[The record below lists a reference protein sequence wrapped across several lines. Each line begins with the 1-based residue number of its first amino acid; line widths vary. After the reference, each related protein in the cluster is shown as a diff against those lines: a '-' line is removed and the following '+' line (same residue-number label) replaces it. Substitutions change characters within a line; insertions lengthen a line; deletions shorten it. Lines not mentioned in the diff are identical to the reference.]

1 MLEITG
7 LKLGL
12 AVEQIN
18 KKYLTELGI
27 GKLYSVFHTK
37 TTFFKLQLDWSANT
51 QSEYF

>member
-1 MLEITG
+1 MLETAG

-18 KKYLTELGI
+18 KNDLTELGI

-37 TTFFKLQLDWSANT
+37 TTFFELQLDWSTNT
-51 QSEYF
+51 QPEYF